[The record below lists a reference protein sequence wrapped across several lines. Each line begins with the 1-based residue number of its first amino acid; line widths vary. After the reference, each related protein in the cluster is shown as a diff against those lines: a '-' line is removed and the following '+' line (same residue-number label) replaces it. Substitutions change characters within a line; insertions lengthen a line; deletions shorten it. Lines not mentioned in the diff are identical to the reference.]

1 MGPNPGSTGSLLQGR
16 QGWGEN
22 ADADGA
28 CAPVVREI
36 NEKRSG
42 YHKAEERIIVKK
54 QE

>member
-22 ADADGA
+22 ADANRT

-36 NEKRSG
+36 SEKRSG
-42 YHKAEERIIVKK
+42 YHKAEELMLVKK

>member
-1 MGPNPGSTGSLLQGR
+1 MGPNPGSTGSLLRGR

-28 CAPVVREI
+28 CAPVVHEI